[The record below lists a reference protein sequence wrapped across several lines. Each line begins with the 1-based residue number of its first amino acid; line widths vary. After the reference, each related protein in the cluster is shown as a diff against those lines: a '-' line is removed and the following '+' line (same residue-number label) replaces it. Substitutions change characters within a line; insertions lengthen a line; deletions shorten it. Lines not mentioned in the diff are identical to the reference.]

1 MYPTRPDEGLGTE
14 ASASIDIFALLSAL
28 LRRWKLIAVT
38 TVLTLAVT
46 YGAVGLMPV
55 NYKAKVDILV
65 YDPQRQIDAAVQKPI
80 SPFVDA
86 IGFDAINTEISI
98 IKSKSVALRVAR
110 ELRLDKD
117 PEFQPHSM
125 LADILGRLG
134 LSRWGRTNDADDHA
148 PQANDVEKLDRA
160 ADALLDKLD
169 AWPNSYIISV
179 TAMSQSASK
188 SQLLADTV
196 AT

>member
-1 MYPTRPDEGLGTE
+1 MQDEYEIYPADLDARRGTE
-14 ASASIDIFALLSAL
+14 ASAPFDIFALLSAL
-28 LRRWKLIAVT
+28 VRRWKLIAVT

-46 YGAVGLMPV
+46 YGAVRLMPV

-86 IGFDAINTEISI
+86 IGFDAMNTEISI

-110 ELRLDKD
+110 ELRLHED

-134 LSRWGRTNDADDHA
+134 LTRLGPANGADDHA
-148 PQANDVEKLDRA
+148 PQAGGAEKLDRV

-169 AWPNSYIISV
+169 AWSNSYIISV
-179 TAMSQSASK
+179 TAVSNSASK
-188 SQLLADTV
+188 S
-196 AT
+196 